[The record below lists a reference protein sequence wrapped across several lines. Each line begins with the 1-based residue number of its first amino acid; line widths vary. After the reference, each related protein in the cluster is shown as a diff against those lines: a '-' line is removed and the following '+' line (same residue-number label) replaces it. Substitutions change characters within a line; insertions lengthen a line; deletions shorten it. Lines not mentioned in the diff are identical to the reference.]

1 MGPDRTPHRLEG
13 AAAATWAALDRP
25 TDVDALAPAG
35 DADTV
40 DAVRAAVAALVELG
54 AVVEDPAS

>member
-25 TDVDALAPAG
+25 TAVDGLAPVG
-35 DADTV
+35 DAAAV
-40 DAVRAAVAALVELG
+40 DAVRAATAALVELG
-54 AVVEDPAS
+54 AIVEDPAS